1 MALQGELKRR
11 ASASAT
17 KFITARV
24 AFSPANEPWMDGHLC
39 RNADATFL
47 IGIVS
52 SYRIVNEVNGDSVS
66 VPVPM
71 FKIRW
76 TSTAFQTKHH
86 IHEIDEQ
93 TVIHVRLFVRQ
104 HDGQAELTE

>member
-1 MALQGELKRR
+1 MAICPGRKKFKTNTGRSDMTMALQQELKRR

-24 AFSPANEPWMDGHLC
+24 AFSPAYEPWMDGHLC

-76 TSTAFQTKHH
+76 TSTAAG
-86 IHEIDEQ
+86 
-93 TVIHVRLFVRQ
+93 LP
-104 HDGQAELTE
+104 